1 MILHPSGF
9 HLQPRAKIDAIIRRQ
24 DGIPDEDAPSDPA
37 SLRFWCTTGS
47 TYTDKEKMEI
57 SMVSQAA
64 VRTIPDSLA
73 GLLEGQSQAP
83 TTAPLA
89 LTDASSAP
97 APSLESLLNVARA
110 PVADGKA
117 NAKSKP
123 KAKAK
128 GAPGPQTEKTPA
140 EKRELART
148 LFQIRTIMIMTYRF
162 FLGWIL
168 CAKA

>member
-1 MILHPSGF
+1 
-9 HLQPRAKIDAIIRRQ
+9 
-24 DGIPDEDAPSDPA
+24 
-37 SLRFWCTTGS
+37 
-47 TYTDKEKMEI
+47 MEI

-64 VRTIPDSLA
+64 VRTTPDSLA

-162 FLGWIL
+162 FWDGFCVHKLKLLSPITLAPRPAVEEGTHSMFH
-168 CAKA
+168 